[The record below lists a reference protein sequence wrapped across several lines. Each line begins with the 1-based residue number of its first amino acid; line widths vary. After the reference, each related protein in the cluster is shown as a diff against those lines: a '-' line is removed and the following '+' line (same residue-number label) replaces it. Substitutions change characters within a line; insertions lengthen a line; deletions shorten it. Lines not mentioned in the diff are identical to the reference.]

1 MLPLVRARQV
11 ANLQEQKPTGSLSWK
26 VLHVSRKN
34 SGRLWQQSNDWF
46 RWDHSRPSCGRVQA
60 DSEPTRLL
68 CILINIGKPQNGT
81 HRQFRLQHGGP
92 VARSSK
98 KTEDAPYESALE
110 IAFQK
115 LSSQVL
121 IFLLA
126 YVILIIG
133 MEVFAGG
140 AAAELRVLLYLIPML
155 GAGAYVL
162 LEKRKVKPGGVS
174 AAAGYASGSTVEGVR
189 GDPGKLSG
197 PVRATAGFAI
207 KGATVRG
214 VDMGGGELDRPADLT
229 YLSDLFANLDEE
241 GRQKLITT
249 AMELLRERPRR

>member
-1 MLPLVRARQV
+1 
-11 ANLQEQKPTGSLSWK
+11 
-26 VLHVSRKN
+26 
-34 SGRLWQQSNDWF
+34 
-46 RWDHSRPSCGRVQA
+46 
-60 DSEPTRLL
+60 
-68 CILINIGKPQNGT
+68 
-81 HRQFRLQHGGP
+81 

-98 KTEDAPYESALE
+98 KTGDAPYESALG

-133 MEVFAGG
+133 MEFFASGT
-140 AAAELRVLLYLIPML
+140 AAQLRVLLYLIPIL

-162 LEKRKVKPGGVS
+162 LEKRKMRLNGIS

-189 GDPGKLSG
+189 GDPGKVSG
-197 PVRATAGFAI
+197 PVRAMAGFAV

-214 VDMGGGELDRPADLT
+214 VDMGGGEIHRPADLA

-241 GRQKLITT
+241 GRQELIAT